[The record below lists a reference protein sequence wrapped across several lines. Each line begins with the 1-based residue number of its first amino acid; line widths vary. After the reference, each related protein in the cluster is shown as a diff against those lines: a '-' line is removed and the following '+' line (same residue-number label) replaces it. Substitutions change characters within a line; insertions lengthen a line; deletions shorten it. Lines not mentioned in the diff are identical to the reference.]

1 MPEQSWR
8 AHEAAEVP
16 GTKVF
21 LAGAALLGLMVFT
34 LGLVAFLFTF
44 VGQPIE
50 RTLPRPMRPAG
61 PALQVDPVR
70 DLQAYRLREDERLS
84 DTAAMP
90 IEEAMKIVGTRADPY
105 APLLPPQSEEIR

>member
-34 LGLVAFLFTF
+34 LGLVAFLFNF

-50 RTLPRPMRPAG
+50 QTLPRPMRPAG
-61 PALQVDPVR
+61 PALQVDPVA
-70 DLQAYRLREDERLS
+70 DLQAYRAREGRRLN
-84 DTAAMP
+84 DAAAVP
-90 IEEAMKIVGTRADPY
+90 IEEAMKTVVERVDPY
-105 APLLPPQSEEIR
+105 APLLRPQSEETR